1 MLHFALKYLSLHENA
16 HINFEN
22 MIQRIK
28 NYVLHLACVLALLG
42 GMTACDG
49 FEINWGG
56 GNGNGNGSGNGNG
69 GTEEVIELAG
79 CWHLV
84 NLNAT
89 DVDVDIYIDF
99 GKDGKFAIYQ
109 RTETLE
115 FTVFNGTYTNDEENA
130 VISGVYDDGT
140 EWLCDYNYVVD
151 KEAKTLSLT
160 NVENVSEVAVYEW
173 ATLPA
178 SATVQSRCASVN
190 DVKPL

>member
-1 MLHFALKYLSLHENA
+1 
-16 HINFEN
+16 
-22 MIQRIK
+22 MIQRVK

-56 GNGNGNGSGNGNG
+56 GNGNGNGNGSGNGEG
-69 GTEEVIELAG
+69 GKEEVIELAG

-89 DVDVDIYIDF
+89 DVDVDIYINF
-99 GKDGKFAIYQ
+99 GKDGKFVIYQ

-115 FTVFNGTYTNDEENA
+115 FTVFNGTYTVDEENA
-130 VISGVYDDGT
+130 VISGVYDDGIA
-140 EWLCDYNYVVD
+140 WLCDYNYVVD
-151 KEAKTLSLT
+151 KEAKTLTLT